1 MTLQAAP
8 KATGFA
14 RYAPGVVSIGRGLRS
29 SRLADS
35 RAALT
40 VWAVVV
46 PQSLAYATLAGV
58 PSVQGLY
65 AAVGALAAYAFFGTC
80 RDLNMGAESTVA
92 IMTAAAVAPL
102 VTSPDDVIELTA
114 LAALLVGAWC
124 VLGFIGRLGFIS
136 EFLSRPILA
145 GYVFGSGIIIVISQ
159 LEALFGLDIDTN
171 LYTTDIGAVVRN
183 LGDADGLTTLLGL
196 STVVLVLALRRLAPK
211 IPAPLVAVV
220 LGIVAV
226 AVFNLDEEGV
236 AVVGNI
242 DAGVP
247 VPGVPNVSFDQF
259 TQLLLPALGIA
270 LLAYPD
276 SFLTARSLASTGGYT
291 LDPDQE
297 FLAVGTSNLA
307 SGLLQGFPVNGSQS
321 RSFVQSD
328 AGGQTN
334 LVGLICAGLVLL
346 TLFFLTGLFENLPSA
361 VLAGIV
367 IVAGLGL
374 FALDD
379 FKALW
384 RIRRSEFWLGTA
396 TVASVL
402 VLGMLG
408 GIAFAIG
415 LSLVVTLYRVVRPH
429 TAGLGRVAGT
439 DTYRDIDRHRAAH
452 PIPGLL
458 VYRIDDELFF
468 ANAAFVVSDVKQRLV
483 ESEPPASALIID
495 AEGVSDIDTTAVQQL
510 EELVEEL
517 EEADVTVTF
526 ARVRG
531 PVRDMLQRA
540 GIIDMVGDDA
550 IFLEVDDAVTQALD
564 SGAVHVDDDADGGP
578 EEPPDARSGPVQPES

>member
-1 MTLQAAP
+1 MTLQAAEP
-8 KATGFA
+8 VTGFR
-14 RYAPGVVSIGRGLRS
+14 RYVPGLVSITNGVKNS
-29 SRLADS
+29 ALADS

-58 PSVQGLY
+58 PSVNGLY
-65 AAVGALAAYAFFGTC
+65 AAVGALAAYALFGTC

-92 IMTAAAVAPL
+92 IMAAAAVAPL
-102 VTSPDDVIELTA
+102 VTGPDDVIELTS
-114 LAALLVGAWC
+114 LAALLVGGWC
-124 VLGFIGRLGFIS
+124 VLGFVFRLGFIS

-159 LEALFGLDIDTN
+159 LEALFGLDIETS

-183 LGDADGLTTLLGL
+183 LGDADGLTTVIGL
-196 STVVLVLALRRLAPK
+196 STVALVLALRKFVPK

-226 AVFNLDEEGV
+226 VIFDLDEEGV
-236 AVVGNI
+236 AIVGNI
-242 DAGVP
+242 DSGVP
-247 VPGVPNVSFDQF
+247 VPGVPNVTFDQF

-291 LDPDQE
+291 LDADQE
-297 FLAVGTSNLA
+297 FLAVGASNLA
-307 SGLLQGFPVNGSQS
+307 SGVLQGIPVNGSQS
-321 RSFVQSD
+321 RSFVQRD
-328 AGGQTN
+328 AGGKSN
-334 LVGLICAGLVLL
+334 LVGLICAGLVLV
-346 TLFFLTGLFENLPSA
+346 TLFFLTGLFEKLPNA

-384 RIRRSEFWLGTA
+384 RIRRSEFWLGAA

-415 LSLVVTLYRVVRPH
+415 LSLLVTVYRVVRPH
-429 TAGLGRVAGT
+429 TAELGLVEGT
-439 DTYRDIDRHRAAH
+439 DTFRDVERNPSAH

-458 VYRIDDELFF
+458 IYRIDDELFF
-468 ANAAFVVSDVKQRLV
+468 ANAAFFVRDVTDRLIASD
-483 ESEPPASALIID
+483 PPATALVID

-510 EELVEEL
+510 EELVEDL
-517 EEADVTVTF
+517 SAADVAVTF

-531 PVRDMLQRA
+531 PVRDMFERA
-540 GIIDMVGDDA
+540 GILDLIGEDA
-550 IFLEVDDAVTQALD
+550 IYLEVDDAVAHHVAGLD
-564 SGAVHVDDDADGGP
+564 EGD
-578 EEPPDARSGPVQPES
+578 E

>member
-1 MTLQAAP
+1 MTLSAP
-8 KATGFA
+8 ARVTGIR
-14 RYAPGVVSIGRGLRS
+14 RYVPGVASIADGARHS
-29 SRLADS
+29 AVADS

-58 PSVQGLY
+58 PSVHGLY
-65 AAVGALAAYAFFGTC
+65 AAVGALAAYAVFGTC

-92 IMTAAAVAPL
+92 LMTAAAVAPL
-102 VTSPDDVIELTA
+102 VTGPDDVIELTS
-114 LAALLVGAWC
+114 LAALLVGGWC
-124 VLGFIGRLGFIS
+124 VIGFIARLGFIS

-159 LEALFGLDIDTN
+159 LESLFGLDIDTR

-183 LGDADGLTTLLGL
+183 LDEADRLTTLIGL
-196 STVVLVLALRRLAPK
+196 STVVLVLGLRRFVPK

-226 AVFNLDEEGV
+226 VVFDLDEEGV
-236 AVVGNI
+236 AIVGNI
-242 DAGVP
+242 DSGVP

-297 FLAVGTSNLA
+297 FLAVGAANVA
-307 SGLLQGFPVNGSQS
+307 AGFLQGIPANGSQS
-321 RSFVQSD
+321 RSFVQAD
-328 AGGQTN
+328 AGGKSN
-334 LVGLICAGLVLL
+334 LVGLICAALVLL
-346 TLFFLTGLFENLPSA
+346 TLFFLTGLFENLPNA

-374 FALDD
+374 FDIKD
-379 FKALW
+379 FKVLW
-384 RIRRSEFWLGTA
+384 RVRRSEFWLGTV
-396 TVASVL
+396 TVAAVL

-415 LSLVVTLYRVVRPH
+415 LSLIVALVRVVRPH
-429 TAGLGRVAGT
+429 TAELGLVEGT
-439 DTYRDIDRHRAAH
+439 DTFRDIDRNPDAH
-452 PIPGLL
+452 PIPGLM

-468 ANAAFVVSDVKQRLV
+468 ANAAFFVRDVTARLV
-483 ESEPPASALIID
+483 AADPPATALVLD
-495 AEGVSDIDTTAVQQL
+495 MEGVSDIDTTAVQQL
-510 EELVEEL
+510 DELL
-517 EEADVTVTF
+517 ADLDAADVEVAC

-531 PVRDMLQRA
+531 PVRDMFDRA
-540 GIIDMVGDDA
+540 GITDRIGSDA
-550 IFLEVDDAVTQALD
+550 IFLEVDDAV
-564 SGAVHVDDDADGGP
+564 SNFESSPGAAGRTND
-578 EEPPDARSGPVQPES
+578 